1 MKPSPHR
8 IMRVSLL
15 LCLLLPWQG
24 VWAVELTGR
33 FAMLGTTARAE
44 AGDWGHQETAGDLL
58 SADQQGLRLM
68 LEEGGE
74 LAEWSAHLRL
84 VRTHTYGLSAPQGH
98 SSELFRYTEL
108 GGTLLDE
115 GDETATTVVRY
126 ELDRL
131 AYRRQFSHSALTLGR
146 QPIDWGSGRFWQPL
160 NLFGSFAP
168 TDLDTDYKPGI
179 DSVALDYFPSP
190 FSSLSAVY
198 ALAPQ
203 GEAAIKDSGALHYR
217 RQVGELSEVALVA
230 GSISGNTALGGS
242 FESAWQ
248 GIGWRIEGVHYWL
261 DEMDEQV
268 LFWIAGLDYQFAN
281 GTLLSA
287 EYYDN
292 SRGAVTQGEM
302 AEVAEDPLLL
312 SGLQQQ
318 LSRRL
323 VGLGLARDLTPL
335 LHGGYT
341 LLGALLEDDSGAP
354 AWSLLHQ
361 FNLTYSVSNESD
373 LLLSLLLPEG
383 RGLSSADEP
392 RSEFGHIPA
401 AFTLRLRF
409 YF

>member
-1 MKPSPHR
+1 
-8 IMRVSLL
+8 MRVSVL
-15 LCLLLPWQG
+15 LCLAPVLVLAWQG
-24 VWAVELTGR
+24 AWAAEFTGR
-33 FAMLGTTARAE
+33 FAMLGTTAHAE
-44 AGDWGHQETAGDLL
+44 AGDWGYQGTAGDVIT
-58 SADQQGLRLM
+58 ADQQGLRLM

-84 VRTHTYGLSAPQGH
+84 VRTHTYGLTTPQAH
-98 SSELFRYTEL
+98 SSELFRYSAL

-115 GDETATTVVRY
+115 GDGTTATVIRY

-131 AYRRQFSHSALTLGR
+131 SYRRQFRDTALTFGR

-190 FSSLSAVY
+190 FASLSAVY
-198 ALAPQ
+198 AFAPQ
-203 GEAAIKDSGALHYR
+203 GQATIKDSGALHYR
-217 RQVGELSEVALVA
+217 RQVGELSEMALVA

-242 FESAWQ
+242 FESAWR
-248 GIGWRIEGVHYWL
+248 GIGWRIEGVHYRL
-261 DEMDEQV
+261 EEPDEQA

-292 SRGAVTQGEM
+292 SRGAVSQEEM
-302 AEVAEDPLLL
+302 ADMSSDPLLV

-335 LHGGYT
+335 LSGGYT
-341 LLGALLEDDSGAP
+341 LLGSLLENDSGSH

-361 FNLTYSVSNESD
+361 FNLIYSVSNESD
-373 LLLSLLLPEG
+373 LLMSLLLPDG
-383 RGLSSADEP
+383 KGLSSSDEP

>member
-1 MKPSPHR
+1 
-8 IMRVSLL
+8 MRTSTAA
-15 LCLLLPWQG
+15 LCLLPFVAWQG
-24 VWAVELTGR
+24 AWAVELTGR

-44 AGDWGHQETAGDLL
+44 AGDWGYQETAGDLL

-84 VRTHTYGLSAPQGH
+84 VRTHTYGLSSPQGH
-98 SSELFRYTEL
+98 SSELFRYAEL

-115 GDETATTVVRY
+115 GDDTATTVVRY

-131 AYRRQFSHSALTLGR
+131 AYRRQFHSSALTIGR

-198 ALAPQ
+198 AFAPQ
-203 GEAAIKDSGALHYR
+203 GEAAIKDSGALYYR
-217 RQVGELSEVALVA
+217 RQVGELSEVALAA
-230 GSISGNTALGGS
+230 GTVSGSTALGGS
-242 FESAWQ
+242 FESVWR
-248 GIGWRIEGVHYWL
+248 GVGWRIEGVHYWL
-261 DEMDEQV
+261 DGADERA

-302 AEVAEDPLLL
+302 AGMAVDPLLL

-318 LSRRL
+318 LSRHL
-323 VGLGLARDLTPL
+323 FGLGLARDLTPL
-335 LHGGYT
+335 VHGGYT
-341 LLGALLEDDSGAP
+341 LLGALLEEEGGAP
-354 AWSLLHQ
+354 DRGGWSLLHQ

-373 LLLSLLLPEG
+373 LLASLLLPG
-383 RGLSSADEP
+383 GAGLSSAGEP
-392 RSEFGHIPA
+392 RSEFGHLPA